1 MEITKDNWIDLAM
14 NLQGKRMASNKIPKG
29 TLTRFVV
36 SRKFEGTSSKGHPYY
51 GLEGNGLQ
59 EAVFCYSDNYDVAH
73 TLNVGD
79 SCECYV
85 DGKFANNLRKIA
97 DIFADDEPVSAV
109 QAGAAII
116 QATTQPFVSDKDK
129 SIVAQ
134 NLINRA
140 TEIYLHETREH
151 SEFDPIRL
159 TAIAVDMVG
168 IYKETVKHL

>member
-29 TLTRFVV
+29 VLTRFSVTE
-36 SRKFEGTSSKGHPYY
+36 KFEGTSKSGKPYF
-51 GLEGNGLQ
+51 GLKGNGLSDT
-59 EAVFCYSDNYDVAH
+59 VFCYNDNYDVAH
-73 TLNVGD
+73 DVNPGD
-79 SCECYV
+79 ICECYV
-85 DGKFANNLRKIA
+85 DGSFANNLVKI
-97 DIFADDEPVSAV
+97 DPFADESPAV
-109 QAGAAII
+109 KAGAAII
-116 QATTQPFVSDKDK
+116 QATTPFVSDKDK

-151 SEFDPIRL
+151 AEFDPIRL
-159 TAIAVDMVG
+159 TAIAVDVVG